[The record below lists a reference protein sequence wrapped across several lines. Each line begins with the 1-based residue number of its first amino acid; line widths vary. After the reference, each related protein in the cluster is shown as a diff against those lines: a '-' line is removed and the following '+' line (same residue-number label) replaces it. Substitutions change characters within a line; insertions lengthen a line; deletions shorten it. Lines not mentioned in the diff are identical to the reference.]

1 MINYILLGV
10 AVLVI
15 ALILYFA
22 FINKEEEKAS
32 YQKEEPESPETNQEE
47 ESFSP
52 QSETP
57 ETNQEEEDRL

>member
-1 MINYILLGV
+1 MINHILLGV

-22 FINKEEEKAS
+22 FINKEEEKTS
-32 YQKEEPESPETNQEE
+32 YQREEPESPEVNQEE

-57 ETNQEEEDRL
+57 KTEQEEEDRI